1 MLLKTNLDGYLVDEQ
16 GNVWSNIPWRGMQ
29 VHKLTPYENGHGYL
43 RVKVHLD
50 GGPKTLFVHKL
61 VCTTFHGE
69 KPTAKH
75 EVRHL
80 NGIRTDNRP
89 VNLCWGTR
97 SENAMD
103 RTLHGTCAAAANGAI
118 GSGKGQKKIASMRS
132 EGTFPQARGVRQG
145 AAILSDA
152 SVIAIFQSTVSER
165 KIAKEYG
172 VSPATVGAIRRRL
185 NWGWLTFNLIRG
197 SHNEQAG

>member
-1 MLLKTNLDGYLVDEQ
+1 MLIETKLVGYLVDDV
-16 GNVWSNIPWRGMQ
+16 GNVWSTIPWRGMEL
-29 VHKLTPYENGHGYL
+29 HKLTPYENSNGYL

-50 GGPKTLFVHKL
+50 GDAKTLFVHKL
-61 VCTTFHGE
+61 VCTAFHGE
-69 KPTAKH
+69 KPTVQH

-97 SENAMD
+97 SENAKD
-103 RTLHGTCAAAANGAI
+103 RTLHGTCAAATNGAV
-118 GSGKGQKKIASMRS
+118 GSSKGQKKIAVMRT
-132 EGTFPQARGVRQG
+132 EGTFPQAKGSQQG

-152 SVIAIFQSTVSER
+152 SVIAIFLSPVSER

-172 VSPATVGAIRRRL
+172 VSPATVGAIRRRI
-185 NWGWLTFNLIRG
+185 NWGWLTGNLIRG
-197 SHNEQAG
+197 SHNAKAG